1 MQKIVICSVVKWVL
15 SKHALNI
22 TTATGNGP
30 ANSNVYTCRTCSQFV
45 QGIEGRKSLTGLGF
59 TRLYEMVLKR
69 TSSPRG
75 YSAVHGF

>member
-1 MQKIVICSVVKWVL
+1 MGAVKTCFD
-15 SKHALNI
+15 I

-30 ANSNVYTCRTCSQFV
+30 ANVQCIICRTCSQFV